1 MPGYEPVTGMDVLR
15 ITCCTL
21 FVYLVC
27 FTLMCSLLWVGMFW
41 NMHHVIFIG
50 FIVGVST
57 VFLIVLCMFCMQ
69 RERIEQEEKR
79 FQDKLK
85 EMGLD
90 EESIRRKEEEQALQR
105 AKELAEQ
112 GAELG
117 ISDVSL
123 QI

>member
-1 MPGYEPVTGMDVLR
+1 
-15 ITCCTL
+15 
-21 FVYLVC
+21 
-27 FTLMCSLLWVGMFW
+27 
-41 NMHHVIFIG
+41 
-50 FIVGVST
+50 
-57 VFLIVLCMFCMQ
+57 
-69 RERIEQEEKR
+69 
-79 FQDKLK
+79 
-85 EMGLD
+85 MGLD